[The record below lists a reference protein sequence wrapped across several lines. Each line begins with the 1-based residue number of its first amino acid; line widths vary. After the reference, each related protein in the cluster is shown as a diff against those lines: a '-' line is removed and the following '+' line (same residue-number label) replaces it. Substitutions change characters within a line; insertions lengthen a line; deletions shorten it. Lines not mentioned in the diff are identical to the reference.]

1 VAAVLSL
8 FCTGLGHIYG
18 GQIAKGLVLFLV
30 SLLFAPLVVVA
41 AHLDPSTPL
50 LVALLLSL
58 VLVLGV
64 YVYATVNAYRLARR
78 SGAAYELHDYN
89 HGLIYAL
96 FILVGVSYPAVV
108 LSHLRA
114 HDFEAFFI
122 PSASESP
129 NLLPGDRVLVNKV
142 VLRHRPL
149 QRGDV
154 VVFRAPGD
162 RLSLYVKRVI
172 ALPGDTVEVLSG
184 RVHVNGKVL
193 ELDPIPRS
201 TLGGAIQTAIEGQVY
216 SESNAGNRYQ
226 VMLASSSTEKP
237 IDDYPRQTVPAD
249 TCFVLGDNRL
259 RSKDSRQFGFVP
271 LGDLV
276 GLVQY
281 IYCPASAWSRFGVF
295 RG

>member
-1 VAAVLSL
+1 
-8 FCTGLGHIYG
+8 
-18 GQIAKGLVLFLV
+18 
-30 SLLFAPLVVVA
+30 VVA

-58 VLVLGV
+58 LLVLGV
-64 YVYATVNAYRLARR
+64 YVYATVDAYRLARR
-78 SGAAYELHDYN
+78 AGVAYELRDYN
-89 HGLIYAL
+89 HGLIYTL

-114 HDFEAFFI
+114 HDFEAFLI

-129 NLLPGDRVLVNKV
+129 NLLPGDRILVNKV

-149 QRGDV
+149 QRGNV

-162 RLSLYVKRVI
+162 RHLFFVKRVV
-172 ALPGDTVEVLSG
+172 ALPGDTVEVQSG

-201 TLGGAIQTAIEGQVY
+201 TLGAIQTELEGQVY
-216 SESNAGNRYQ
+216 TESNAGSRYQ
-226 VMLASSSTEKP
+226 VMLAPPSTSNEKP
-237 IDDYPRQTVPAD
+237 IEDYPRQTVAAD

-276 GLVQY
+276 GVVQY
-281 IYCPASAWSRFGVF
+281 IYCPASVWSRFGVF